1 MPKVVPEYKEKAR
14 ERILEAAQRVFSEKG
29 YYETRMEDIAEKLGV
44 SKRTLYLYYKNKEEL
59 FKAMCADAP
68 SSIREMLKPCLASS
82 DSEDACSAFFNLS
95 TEQPAA
101 GLEFEIIAA
110 ASRNPALRRIEKDLF
125 ESEFEIVSQFLHEMK
140 KKGAVSQDFDVPRM
154 ARVLLA
160 VYRGLM
166 ADLIMGVKKSEVR
179 QAWIEATSLI
189 MNSP

>member
-14 ERILEAAQRVFSEKG
+14 ERILEAALRIFSQKG

-68 SSIREMLKPCLASS
+68 SAIKDMLRPCLDNGASGQ
-82 DSEDACSAFFNLS
+82 ACNAFFNLS
-95 TEQPAA
+95 TDQPPS

-110 ASRNPALRRIEKDLF
+110 ASRNPALREIEKDLF
-125 ESEFEIVSQFLHEMK
+125 ESEFEIVSQFLQEMK
-140 KKGAVSQDFDVPRM
+140 KNGGLSKDFDVPRM

-160 VYRGLM
+160 LYRGLM

-179 QAWIEATSLI
+179 KAWIEATNLV

>member
-14 ERILEAAQRVFSEKG
+14 ERILEAAQRTFSEKG
-29 YYETRMEDIAEKLGV
+29 YYEARMEDIAQRLGV

-59 FKAMCADAP
+59 FRAMCADAP
-68 SSIREMLKPCLASS
+68 SAIREKLRPCL
-82 DSEDACSAFFNLS
+82 DSNDAGDACGAFFNLS
-95 TEQPAA
+95 TEQPAN

-110 ASRNPALRRIEKDLF
+110 ASRNPALRKIEKDLF
-125 ESEFEIVSQFLHEMK
+125 ESEFEVVSEFLQEMK
-140 KKGAVSQDFDVPRM
+140 KRGAVSRDFDVPRM

-166 ADLIMGVKKSEVR
+166 ADLLMGVKKSEVK
-179 QAWIEATSLI
+179 QAWTEATNLI

>member
-14 ERILEAAQRVFSEKG
+14 ERILEAALRTFSEKG

-44 SKRTLYLYYKNKEEL
+44 SKRTLYLYFKNKEEL

-68 SSIREMLKPCLASS
+68 SAMKEMLRPCIDDGAS
-82 DSEDACSAFFNLS
+82 EQACDAFFNLS
-95 TEQPAA
+95 TDPSPS

-110 ASRNPALRRIEKDLF
+110 ASRNPELRDIEKVLF
-125 ESEFEIVSQFLHEMK
+125 ESEFEIVSQFLQEMK
-140 KKGAVSQDFDVPRM
+140 KGRRLSKDFDVPRM

-160 VYRGLM
+160 IHRGLM
-166 ADLIMGVKKSEVR
+166 ADLIIGVKKAEVR
-179 QAWIEATSLI
+179 KAWIEATNLV